1 MTPSSLLR
9 VYHSRDVAMKFQ
21 MTGERNLQN
30 LLLSD
35 QLFTGYQPPET
46 NAALIFGTDFTAA
59 AHILGSHLDGP
70 GAQRPIYVKRRGGKG
85 YAAIAG
91 TTGELL
97 RPAHLG
103 NPVYYL
109 PLGKDSL
116 PLLRTMGYPMWQEML
131 LREISRELF
140 HFDNHPRWSFE
151 LDGQDIYI
159 LVCLSL
165 PQIDLA
171 LRKIRMAAGQKVR
184 IVCLDWQEPL
194 FRLLLEPYAKD
205 RDIRL
210 TRLPAAYMEELSGHI
225 KRCWEGSY
233 GATERTG
240 S

>member
-46 NAALIFGTDFTAA
+46 TAALIFGTDFTAA
-59 AHILGSHLDGP
+59 AHILGRHLDGP

-97 RPAHLG
+97 RPANLG

-116 PLLRTMGYPMWQEML
+116 PLLRMMGYPMWQEML

-140 HFDNHPRWSFE
+140 HFDNHPRWSIAQDS
-151 LDGQDIYI
+151 DG
-159 LVCLSL
+159 CRAES
-165 PQIDLA
+165 
-171 LRKIRMAAGQKVR
+171 
-184 IVCLDWQEPL
+184 E
-194 FRLLLEPYAKD
+194 D
-205 RDIRL
+205 R
-210 TRLPAAYMEELSGHI
+210 LSGLAGAALPSVVRALCQGQGYPI
-225 KRCWEGSY
+225 DTAARRIY
-233 GATERTG
+233 GGTVRTHQTLLG
-240 S
+240 GKLWSN